1 MARKNI
7 LDYKN
12 VLYLLDVSLAHSED
26 RVVSLDDIIEIFVRK
41 TDKSRP
47 ETIMRHVDYMCK
59 MNLIQKKGERSYLVA
74 KNWKEL
80 VDNLQ

>member
-12 VLYLLDVSLAHSED
+12 VLYLLDISLAHTED
-26 RVVSLDDIIEIFVRK
+26 RVVSEDDIIEVFVRK

-47 ETIMRHVDYMCK
+47 ETILRHIDYMSK
-59 MNLIQKKGERSYLVA
+59 MGLIQRKGERSYLVP

-80 VDNLQ
+80 VENVQ

>member
-12 VLYLLDVSLAHSED
+12 VLYLLDVSLAHTGD
-26 RVVSLDDIIEIFVRK
+26 RVVSLDDIIEVFVRK

-47 ETIMRHVDYMCK
+47 ETIIRHIDYMCK

-74 KNWKEL
+74 ENWKEIIEI
-80 VDNLQ
+80 LQ